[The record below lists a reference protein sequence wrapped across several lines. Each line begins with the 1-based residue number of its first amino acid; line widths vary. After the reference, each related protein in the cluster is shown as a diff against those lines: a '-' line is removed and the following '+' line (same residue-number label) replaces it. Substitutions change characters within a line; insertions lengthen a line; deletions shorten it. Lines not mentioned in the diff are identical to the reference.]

1 VKNWSI
7 SMVSL
12 LGQLAVY
19 GLIWG
24 ALYALL
30 GLSWNII
37 YTATS
42 IFHFAHALVFSFASY
57 AAVLITMDL
66 GLPLPLGVI
75 GAIVAGVI
83 VGWAIERGIYRP
95 LRRLEA
101 SPVTVFVASLG
112 TLIVGEAA
120 MLIIFK
126 PLPRKLVGFPIKA
139 ISTGSITFTTLQ
151 VATVAISAIV
161 ILGTWLYLKKTKSG
175 KGIQAVGSNEE
186 MAEVLGI
193 NRDGIYLL
201 VFAIG
206 SGAGALGGVLYA
218 LDGVVTPMMG
228 MSLIFPAFIV
238 TFVGGVGSI
247 SGVVIAGLILGM
259 AENLCIAWLP
269 SDYKVIVAFAIL
281 LFVIIIRPRG
291 LFGSTA

>member
-1 VKNWSI
+1 
-7 SMVSL
+7 M
-12 LGQLAVY
+12 
-19 GLIWG
+19 
-24 ALYALL
+24 
-30 GLSWNII
+30 
-37 YTATS
+37 
-42 IFHFAHALVFSFASY
+42 
-57 AAVLITMDL
+57 
-66 GLPLPLGVI
+66 
-75 GAIVAGVI
+75 
-83 VGWAIERGIYRP
+83 GINR
-95 LRRLEA
+95 
-101 SPVTVFVASLG
+101 
-112 TLIVGEAA
+112 
-120 MLIIFK
+120 
-126 PLPRKLVGFPIKA
+126 
-139 ISTGSITFTTLQ
+139 
-151 VATVAISAIV
+151 
-161 ILGTWLYLKKTKSG
+161 TWLYLKKTKSG

-259 AENLCIAWLP
+259 AENLSIAWLP